1 MRRDSPR
8 HSSSELR
15 LLALGTLLALTLG
28 AAGTARAEVRDFGC
42 APTAVKVDERSIE
55 ILCADPMVLNERAS
69 DRFRQVERVAFPM
82 ISQNFQ
88 PQFGSQVKL
97 LDYYLEVAQNA
108 LLHSRTL
115 HVWFETDYTRSQAY
129 GCDPVNCRE
138 IVALALT
145 HERVTAPVTPAVE
158 LSDQ

>member
-1 MRRDSPR
+1 MRLDSQPDSNR
-8 HSSSELR
+8 AGRLR
-15 LLALGTLLALTLG
+15 ALAALSALALGLS
-28 AAGTARAEVRDFGC
+28 GTATAEVRDFGC

-55 ILCADPMVLNERAS
+55 ILCAEPMVLNDRSS

-88 PQFGSQVKL
+88 PQYGSQVKL

-115 HVWFETDYTRSQAY
+115 HVWFQTDYSRSQSY
-129 GCDPVNCRE
+129 GCDPTNCRE

-145 HERVTAPVTPAVE
+145 HERAVAPVATTPDVA
-158 LSDQ
+158 DQ